1 MYISFKNKDTYKVG
15 NLVGLRRYEKQST
28 IEEKITLKSK
38 ETWKL
43 KKEQWCIDFIQDN
56 DIKNKLEM
64 M

>member
-1 MYISFKNKDTYKVG
+1 
-15 NLVGLRRYEKQST
+15 LRRYEKQST